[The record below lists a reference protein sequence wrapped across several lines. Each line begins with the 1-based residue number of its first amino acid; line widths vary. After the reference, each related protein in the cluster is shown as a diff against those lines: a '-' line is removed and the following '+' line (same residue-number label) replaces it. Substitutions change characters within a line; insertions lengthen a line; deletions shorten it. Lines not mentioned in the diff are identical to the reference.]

1 MMTARYTV
9 KIAGAGEGGSN
20 LTLDTDNKHDALAD
34 AESWHNDGYLVT
46 VHDNRT
52 GKKIYISAIVEGLR
66 DKGYSEAFITKAMI
80 FMNDQP
86 SGFIDNIA
94 NPIRFITDNEYLIN
108 HR

>member
-52 GKKIYISAIVEGLR
+52 GKKIYISAIVEGALN
-66 DKGYSEAFITKAMI
+66 DGGYVNLFACPVVVDCHKIAVVVPAFGVCKRVVFVVGI
-80 FMNDQP
+80 
-86 SGFIDNIA
+86 
-94 NPIRFITDNEYLIN
+94 
-108 HR
+108 